1 MRRSGQVGWGWGVG
15 VGAIRK
21 EKKYKHDGV
30 KACRCEVRKGW
41 VGA

>member
-1 MRRSGQVGWGWGVG
+1 M
-15 VGAIRK
+15 GAIRK

-30 KACRCEVRKGW
+30 KACKYEVRKGW